1 MRRPGM
7 ILVKPLPP
15 ADTMKFF
22 PLAFYLRQA
31 IRYRVKRKGIET
43 QTDVTG
49 IDFDILGSL

>member
-1 MRRPGM
+1 M

-22 PLAFYLRQA
+22 PLAFYLRLA
-31 IRYRVKRKGIET
+31 FRNRVKREGIET